1 MNDVDIMRD
10 MERCVKADCANCDRS
25 HTEFCAVNLMKD
37 ALVIMKMQHD
47 ALKGFSEELE
57 KLKRENALLKTTAR
71 FSFDEPKLVRAVNN
85 IIRDV
90 YAASDEGSGEDD
102 YLQMIDTMLMF
113 CKMLP
118 SKYHVLITGFKS
130 APELVKR

>member
-10 MERCVKADCANCDRS
+10 MGHCVKADCDNCNRK

-37 ALVIMKMQHD
+37 ALAIMKMQHD
-47 ALKGFSEELE
+47 ALNGFSEES
-57 KLKRENALLKTTAR
+57 KKISQENALLKTTAR

-90 YAASDEGSGEDD
+90 YAATDESSGEDD
-102 YLQMIDTMLMF
+102 YLQMIETMLIF
-113 CKMLP
+113 CDMLP
-118 SKYHVLITGFKS
+118 SNYHVLISGFKK

>member
-1 MNDVDIMRD
+1 MIDVDIMRD
-10 MERCVKADCANCDRS
+10 MGHCVKADCANCDRA

-37 ALVIMKMQHD
+37 ALAVMKMQHD
-47 ALKGFSEELE
+47 ALKGFSDES
-57 KLKRENALLKTTAR
+57 KKINQENALLKTTAR

-90 YAASDEGSGEDD
+90 YAATDDSSGEDE